1 MIYSNISR
9 VYTTLKVQ
17 YGTMITIRDVSF
29 TYAGNETD
37 GIHHINLEIQKGE
50 CVLLCGRSGC
60 GKTTVTRLINGLIP
74 SFYMGTLTGSVLI
87 DNQPVGELPL
97 YKIAKQVG
105 SVFQNPR
112 TQFFNVDTDSEIAF
126 GIENEGY
133 PQEQLVQR
141 VRQTAEELH
150 IETLSGRNIF
160 ELSGGEKQKIAFAS
174 VYAMN
179 PDIYVLD
186 EPSSNLDSESI
197 TALQSYI
204 RNIKTQGKTVI
215 VAEHR
220 LYYLADLADKIVYM
234 ENGCI
239 ARIFTPMEFKS
250 LSAETR
256 HGMGLRAIHLQE
268 EIPSSLQNEAMDIR
282 SETPC
287 RMSGVASVQTTQDT
301 AQSLQSPVQPALAVP
316 LMLELQ
322 NVSLYRKKKL
332 ILHNLSLSAH
342 AGEVIA
348 ITGANGT
355 GKTTFVRALCGLHK
369 ETSGSFL
376 WNGKPFKPKERLQHT
391 YMVMQDVNYQ
401 LFAES
406 VEAECS
412 FGLKTAQAEAV
423 EAALNALHLTEIRT
437 RHPGSLSGGQKQ
449 RVAIAAGQVSAKP
462 LLVFDEP
469 TSGLD
474 YDSMVRVSA
483 VIRSLAA
490 ERIIFVVT
498 HDYEFIHKAC
508 TRILHLGN
516 NTLLSDPQ
524 L

>member
-1 MIYSNISR
+1 
-9 VYTTLKVQ
+9 
-17 YGTMITIRDVSF
+17 MITIRDVSF
-29 TYAGNETD
+29 TYSGNETD

-97 YKIAKQVG
+97 YKIAKRVG

-204 RNIKTQGKTVI
+204 RNIKAQGKTVI

-239 ARIFTPMEFKS
+239 ARIFAPVEFKS

-256 HGMGLRAIHLQE
+256 HEMGLRAIHLRE
-268 EIPSSLQNEAMDIR
+268 EIPSSTNNGVIELQDENKY
-282 SETPC
+282 
-287 RMSGVASVQTTQDT
+287 ASVQTTQDT
-301 AQSLQSPVQPALAVP
+301 AQSPQLPVQPALAVP
-316 LMLELQ
+316 LTLALQ

-332 ILHNLSLSAH
+332 ILHDLSFSAH
-342 AGEVIA
+342 AGEIIA

-376 WNGKPFKPKERLQHT
+376 WNGKPLKPKERLQRA

-412 FGLKTAQAEAV
+412 FGLKTASETAV
-423 EAALNALHLTEIRT
+423 EAALNALQLTEIRT

-474 YDSMVRVSA
+474 YDSMARVSA

-490 ERIIFVVT
+490 GRIIFVVT

-516 NTLLSDPQ
+516 ITLLSDPQ

>member
-1 MIYSNISR
+1 
-9 VYTTLKVQ
+9 
-17 YGTMITIRDVSF
+17 MITIRNVSF

-74 SFYMGTLTGSVLI
+74 SFYMGALTGSVLI
-87 DNQPVGELPL
+87 DNQPVSELPL
-97 YKIAKQVG
+97 YKIAKRVG

-204 RNIKTQGKTVI
+204 RNIKAQGKTVI

-234 ENGCI
+234 ENGRI
-239 ARIFTPMEFKS
+239 ARIFTPVEIKS

-256 HGMGLRAIHLQE
+256 HEMGLRAIHLQE
-268 EIPSSLQNEAMDIR
+268 EIPFSLHNEAMDIR
-282 SETPC
+282 SETP
-287 RMSGVASVQTTQDT
+287 SS
-301 AQSLQSPVQPALAVP
+301 

-322 NVSLYRKKKL
+322 NVSLYRKKNL
-332 ILHNLSLSAH
+332 ILHDLSLSAH
-342 AGEVIA
+342 AGEIIA

-355 GKTTFVRALCGLHK
+355 GKTTLVRALCGLHK

-376 WNGKPFKPKERLQHT
+376 WNGKPLKPKERLQRA

-490 ERIIFVVT
+490 GRIIFIVT

-508 TRILHLGN
+508 TRIVHLGEN
-516 NTLLSDPQ
+516 GILDEYGANC
-524 L
+524 

>member
-1 MIYSNISR
+1 
-9 VYTTLKVQ
+9 
-17 YGTMITIRDVSF
+17 MITIRDVSF

-204 RNIKTQGKTVI
+204 RNIKAQGKTVI

-234 ENGCI
+234 ENGTI
-239 ARIFTPMEFKS
+239 ARIFTSLEFKS

-256 HGMGLRAIHLQE
+256 HEMGLRAIHLQE
-268 EIPSSLQNEAMDIR
+268 EIPFSLHNKAMDIR
-282 SETPC
+282 SETH
-287 RMSGVASVQTTQDT
+287 S
-301 AQSLQSPVQPALAVP
+301 P
-316 LMLELQ
+316 LMLALQ

-332 ILHNLSLSAH
+332 ILRNLSLSAH
-342 AGEVIA
+342 AGEIIA

-376 WNGKPFKPKERLQHT
+376 WNGKPLKPKERLQRA

-412 FGLKTAQAEAV
+412 FGLKTASEAAV

-474 YDSMVRVSA
+474 YDSMARVSA

-490 ERIIFVVT
+490 GRIIFVVT

-508 TRILHLGN
+508 TRLLRFGN
-516 NTLLSDPQ
+516 DTLFSDMQ